1 MGKLREY
8 GENMRK
14 LKRNGEDK
22 YWLHRFSSGQALH
35 KLAKTDSASQSSKK
49 GGGLLNP
56 WPGYNFTGR
65 LRPAA
70 QVGLAM
76 SMPLNGSWFLFLQSA
91 KRVVPDHIP
100 RPDYADHSEGY
111 PMSEM
116 KLKGNTYIRSGYQ

>member
-1 MGKLREY
+1 MERGQILA
-8 GENMRK
+8 
-14 LKRNGEDK
+14 
-22 YWLHRFSSGQALH
+22 RFSSGQALH

-70 QVGLAM
+70 QVGIPV
-76 SMPLNGSWFLFLQSA
+76 SKGQGHGSCLQSS

-100 RPDYADHSEGY
+100 RPDYADHPEGY